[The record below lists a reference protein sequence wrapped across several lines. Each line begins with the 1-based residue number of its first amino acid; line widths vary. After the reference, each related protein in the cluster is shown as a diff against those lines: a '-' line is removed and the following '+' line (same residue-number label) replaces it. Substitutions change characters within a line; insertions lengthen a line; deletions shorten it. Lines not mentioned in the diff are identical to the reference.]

1 MCENL
6 GPLAYRVVSLAHL
19 CVLGQ
24 GAIHPQHLSC
34 LSQTKIVPA
43 SRLVFSAV
51 SGALSVTQSSRSASV
66 LERKP
71 SAPAAFEISEQLCL
85 KLERHKTALVELE

>member
-6 GPLAYRVVSLAHL
+6 GPLAYRVVSLAYL

-34 LSQTKIVPA
+34 LSQTKIVLA
-43 SRLVFSAV
+43 SHLVFSAA
-51 SGALSVTQSSRSASV
+51 SGALSVTQTSRSASV
-66 LERKP
+66 LARKP
-71 SAPAAFEISEQLCL
+71 SAPAAFEIAEQLCL
-85 KLERHKTALVELE
+85 KLERHKTDLVELE